1 MSPSPAGMGQAPGL
15 RSQDAS
21 TMGAVAV
28 WGMHLLRCSGSW
40 PWRIGVS
47 LNLLSEPVFRK
58 ARVEEQKV
66 LFIRYWLQGCL
77 ESI

>member
-1 MSPSPAGMGQAPGL
+1 MDRGVSISSRDGAGGEVPGL
-15 RSQDAS
+15 RFQDAS

-28 WGMHLLRCSGSW
+28 WGVHLLRCSGSR

-58 ARVEEQKV
+58 SRVEEQ
-66 LFIRYWLQGCL
+66 
-77 ESI
+77 